1 MPDWGGLLDK
11 GLEKL
16 DDGWEGAKKVVGQ
29 GVDKAT
35 DGIGAGLEYVG
46 ADDWADKVEDW
57 GDDVASDL
65 GASVGEQQLGQS
77 EQANELVHGKPA
89 KIRESAKHLTD
100 FQGAFDRVGQGMRAL
115 DSGHWKGQAADAFR
129 TKFAMHPK
137 DWLHASDACEAA
149 ARALNRYA
157 ETVEWAQKQAQQAI
171 DLYKAAVKAAKE
183 AHEDYATKAHAY
195 TAAAEAGKN
204 PGPVPQKPVDVGK
217 ADGTRAHEILNEARK
232 QRDEAAA
239 NAAKALDAALE
250 HAPKEPSAT
259 DRALAGIS
267 DHFAGQAVELN
278 HFVGGVVKGTAGLLN
293 FARGLNPMDP
303 YNLTHPAEYQ
313 QNLNMTLAGLVSTA
327 AHPERIPA
335 GLIETLKG
343 DFSEGLGRFVPDLL
357 GTKGLGGAR
366 AGTRLA
372 LREGLE
378 GAAGTGLRH
387 ADEWLTGGRRRPRQL
402 LDDPAQ
408 TKWAED
414 AYADFMKSDRDI
426 DSISGHTQGLARD
439 NGSTGFTPEEIAAV
453 KKHVFDTE
461 HPIVDYETGGVV
473 MRKFDADAEIAD
485 AWIRLRSGNGLP
497 EDRLLL
503 EHELAE
509 LTYLREHPG
518 STYQEAHRVANETH
532 NWQESGPQDKREDIE
547 GEW

>member
-65 GASVGEQQLGQS
+65 GASIGEQKLGQT

-89 KIRESAKHLTD
+89 KIRESAKHLKD

-129 TKFAMHPK
+129 EKFAMHPK
-137 DWLHASDACEAA
+137 DWLHASDACAA
-149 ARALNRYA
+149 AAGALSRYA
-157 ETVEWAQKQAQQAI
+157 ETVEWAQEQAQQAI
-171 DLYKAAVKAAKE
+171 DLYKAAAKD
-183 AHEDYATKAHAY
+183 AHEDYAAKVGTYKEAAKA
-195 TAAAEAGKN
+195 GRD
-204 PGPVPQKPVDVGK
+204 PGPEPQEPVDVGK
-217 ADGTRAHEILNEARK
+217 ADGTRAHEILNEARR
-232 QRDEAAA
+232 QRDEAAGA
-239 NAAKALDAALE
+239 VAKAMEAALE

-259 DRALAGIS
+259 DRALAGIT
-267 DHFAGQAVELN
+267 DYYGGQAVELN

-327 AHPERIPA
+327 AHPERIPGA
-335 GLIETLKG
+335 LIDSFKN
-343 DFSEGLGRFVPDLL
+343 DPSEGLGRLLPDLI
-357 GTKGLGGAR
+357 GTKGFGGAR
-366 AGTRLA
+366 AGARLA
-372 LREGLE
+372 AREGLE
-378 GAAGTGLRH
+378 GAARTGLRH
-387 ADEWLTGGRRRPRQL
+387 TDEWLTGGRRRPRQL

-408 TKWAED
+408 TRWAEE
-414 AYADFMKSDRDI
+414 AYEDFLKNDRDI
-426 DSISGHTQGLARD
+426 ETISGHSQGLARD

-485 AWIRLRSGNGLP
+485 AWIRLRSGNALP

-518 STYQEAHRVANETH
+518 ATYQEAHRVANETH
-532 NWQESGPQDKREDIE
+532 NWQNSGPLDKREDFE